1 MKITKDMQV
10 KNQLYELCLRHT
22 CFTNHYI
29 NKMNLHQGQPR
40 MLMLLWEKDGLTQT
54 EIVETLE
61 LRQPTVAKTIERLQK
76 KDILFT
82 KADASDKRLVKVYLT
97 PKGYDLKEEV
107 MRSFEE
113 MAKKMLKGFTSQEKD
128 EFINYM
134 KRIQK
139 NLKES
144 EDI

>member
-29 NKMNLHQGQPR
+29 NKMNLYQGQPR
-40 MLMLLWEKDGLTQT
+40 MLMLLWERDGLTQS

-76 KDILFT
+76 KGILFT
-82 KADASDKRLVKVYLT
+82 RADTSDKRMVKVYLT
-97 PKGYDLKEEV
+97 PKGYDLKEEI
-107 MRSFEE
+107 MLIFED
-113 MAKKMLKGFTSQEKD
+113 MAKKMLKGFSLQEKD

-134 KRIQK
+134 KRVQK
-139 NLKES
+139 NIKEC
-144 EDI
+144 EDN